1 MGTFGK
7 SQISSSVFAHW
18 ADTFSLAVTTV
29 YPSTSRETTALSE
42 WVEIWVNARRRRAQR
57 STAPTRVLVTVIC
70 HCFVKPGTERGRIYE
85 ITDAA
90 RETLQHQD
98 IAVVDGSV
106 SDTPVVG
113 RLQFREADVR
123 IFTRDDAEA
132 GGHTMQHAVL
142 VVDGVATAV

>member
-7 SQISSSVFAHW
+7 SQISGSVFAHW

-70 HCFVKPGTERGRIYE
+70 HCFVKQGTERGRIYE

-98 IAVVDGSV
+98 VAVVDGSV
-106 SDTPVVG
+106 SDAPVVG

-123 IFTRDDAEA
+123 FFTRDDAEA